1 MFQFRILTKN
11 VLTKLFD
18 ELLILEEKEN
28 LGQAGKEI

>member
-1 MFQFRILTKN
+1 MFQFQILTKN